1 MNILNFSENIIKL
14 RHKKG
19 ITQEELA
26 DFVGVTK
33 ASVSKWETK
42 QSLPDI
48 MLLPRLAAYFDVTV
62 DELLGYE
69 PNLSREQDRKSVV

>member
-62 DELLGYE
+62 DELL
-69 PNLSREQDRKSVV
+69 